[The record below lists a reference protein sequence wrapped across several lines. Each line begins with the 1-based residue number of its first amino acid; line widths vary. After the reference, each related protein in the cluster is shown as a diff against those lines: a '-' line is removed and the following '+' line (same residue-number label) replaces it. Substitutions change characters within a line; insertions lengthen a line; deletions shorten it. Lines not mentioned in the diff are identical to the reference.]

1 MTDEAFELGIKIVAI
16 LTVILLICEVL
27 IAVGVLKKKTSSTSV
42 LDEIEKDVSNSE
54 LLKVEDLNEINL
66 DDYYVEE

>member
-1 MTDEAFELGIKIVAI
+1 MTDEAFELGIKIVAV

-27 IAVGVLKKKTSSTSV
+27 VAVGVLKKKTSSTSV
-42 LDEIEKDVSNSE
+42 LDDIEKDVSNSE
-54 LLKVEDLNEINL
+54 LLKQEDLNEINL

>member
-54 LLKVEDLNEINL
+54 LLKVEDLNEIDL

>member
-16 LTVILLICEVL
+16 LTVVLLICEVVV
-27 IAVGVLKKKTSSTSV
+27 AVGVLKKKTSSTSV

-54 LLKVEDLNEINL
+54 LLKVEDLNEINIE
-66 DDYYVEE
+66 DYYVEE